1 LPTIQQPEPRAR
13 RTWHG
18 GPPPKYQPCF
28 SEAEI
33 AEARAWAC
41 SQALPYGEVQRARL
55 ALLLHEQPDL
65 RSPEAA
71 RRLGQS
77 ASWVCKWR
85 RRWVEGGFSLQ
96 DAPRHGRPLRLLDWI
111 RALVIA
117 IACELPSDRGLAL
130 SRHFASSVWQVV
142 TGEGVQISLRSV
154 QRILRAN
161 ALRPW
166 RYVSW
171 MHPRDPDFVAKVK
184 VILDL
189 YQFVFEGRSLGPDDH
204 VLCADEKTSIQARQ
218 RQVTAPGPGQPGRP
232 GKPGHIESDYKRAG
246 ALQYLAAWDV
256 RRGIPF
262 GRIELKTGIE
272 PFMRLVDQIMAID
285 LYRDANRVFLIVDN
299 GSSHQGKKAADR
311 LRARYPN
318 LILIHTP
325 VHASWVNQV
334 EIYFS
339 ILQRKVL
346 TPAVAASLAKL
357 AERILAF
364 ETTMRGRPRTIDWQ
378 FTSADF
384 DRQLAEL
391 ANVMPLAA

>member
-1 LPTIQQPEPRAR
+1 MPTISSAPAAR
-13 RTWHG
+13 RREWHG
-18 GPPPKYQPCF
+18 GPPPAYQPRF
-28 SEAEI
+28 SEAEVGQ
-33 AEARAWAC
+33 ARALLDRR
-41 SQALPYGEVQRARL
+41 QAPHAEVQRARL
-55 ALLLHEQPDL
+55 VLLLHERPDL

-77 ASWVCKWR
+77 TNWV
-85 RRWVEGGFSLQ
+85 RRWRQRWAIEGFSLG
-96 DAPRHGRPLRLLDWI
+96 DAKRSGRRRRIADWM
-111 RALVIA
+111 RALVVA
-117 IACELPSDRGLAL
+117 IACELPAERGLAL
-130 SRHFASSVWQVV
+130 GRHFASSIWQVV
-142 TGEGVQISLRSV
+142 TSEGVEVSLRSV
-154 QRILRAN
+154 QRILKTN
-161 ALRPW
+161 ALKPW

-171 MHPRDPDFVAKVK
+171 MHPRDPNFVPKVK

-189 YQFVFEGRSLGPDDH
+189 YQFIFEGNSLGPDDH

-218 RQVTAPGPGQPGRP
+218 RQVTAPGPGRPGRP

-285 LYRDANRVFLIVDN
+285 LYRNANRVFLIADN
-299 GSSHQGKKAADR
+299 GSSHQGKKAAER
-311 LRARYPN
+311 LRARHPN

-325 VHASWVNQV
+325 VHASWVNEI

-346 TPAVAASLAKL
+346 TPAVASSLAEL

-364 ETTMRGRPRTIDWQ
+364 EASMRSRPKTIDWQ

-391 ANVMPLAA
+391 AEVVPLAA